1 MRYAFLVTFVTV
13 CAAAPADTPSID
25 LQNALERAKA
35 YSQQFLSAGIAA
47 SLARE
52 DRVQARAALLP
63 TLNGLS
69 QFIYTQPNG
78 TDSGVFVSNDGVH
91 VYNQQAVVHAE
102 LFSATMRAEYR
113 RARAAEAAA
122 QAKKDIAARGLVAT
136 VTLNYYALVLGPA
149 PHGERGQERG

>member
-1 MRYAFLVTFVTV
+1 MVMRYAFLVTFVTV

-63 TLNGLS
+63 TINGLN
-69 QFIYTQPNG
+69 QYHLHPTQRHRLG
-78 TDSGVFVSNDGVH
+78 R
-91 VYNQQAVVHAE
+91 
-102 LFSATMRAEYR
+102 LR
-113 RARAAEAAA
+113 R
-122 QAKKDIAARGLVAT
+122 Q
-136 VTLNYYALVLGPA
+136 
-149 PHGERGQERG
+149 